1 MGRGAFGYVFKVQYG
16 MGTFVARKLIVK
28 RPGEGRA
35 QIRDRAFREYDF
47 MKLARDDP
55 RDSVGHVFAALPVPI
70 VHCIDE
76 TPDDPAYNDLT
87 GEYIIE
93 LEFAVEGTILQYI
106 HLNEGLVNPAFL
118 ALIVR
123 QFLRGLEWQHG
134 KNILHAHL
142 KSGNIL
148 VFPWPFSKVG
158 DLASSIDLST
168 EKVRRCL
175 TSYNNDSPEMIQVEI
190 KGMGLQPEMLACLL
204 TSFHLDAR

>member
-1 MGRGAFGYVFKVQYG
+1 M
-16 MGTFVARKLIVK
+16 
-28 RPGEGRA
+28 
-35 QIRDRAFREYDF
+35 
-47 MKLARDDP
+47 
-55 RDSVGHVFAALPVPI
+55 FAALPVPI

-204 TSFHLDAR
+204 TSFHLDARWWNFLGWILLWNHLTKATIWFVPEIARREDSNTRAAYVSSFAGISATSTSIP